1 MTEAQENFH
10 AHPVGACIRG
20 PQWTGC
26 CHLSALACLCGW
38 LQALSP
44 DHGLLRRVSCGQ
56 GLFSVGRKVSVAR
69 AQVWAKSQC
78 LRQESCVPRYSGE
91 KGHMGPRE
99 GGPAFAPRIPWAS
112 TDHCCSL
119 FGFQSVS
126 GLEPLPSPLSQVRV
140 LAMPCAGG
148 VLTEKALGYR
158 CVLALD
164 APLQNGASSPDM
176 TLRTGADHKSRCL
189 KCGSVP

>member
-1 MTEAQENFH
+1 MSHGTWGKRAYGTKGRR
-10 AHPVGACIRG
+10 A
-20 PQWTGC
+20 
-26 CHLSALACLCGW
+26 SLC
-38 LQALSP
+38 
-44 DHGLLRRVSCGQ
+44 
-56 GLFSVGRKVSVAR
+56 
-69 AQVWAKSQC
+69 
-78 LRQESCVPRYSGE
+78 
-91 KGHMGPRE
+91 
-99 GGPAFAPRIPWAS
+99 PRIPWAS